1 MKKGIIVGKEQR
13 SYEKDGQT
21 KHARTL
27 HVLWDAPKEQKEG
40 SVGQKV
46 EAMFVRFPID
56 NISVGD
62 YCGFNYEVEPGFN
75 GVRAVLTE
83 INVLG
88 KAELCV
94 ELPELPAGV

>member
-1 MKKGIIVGKEQR
+1 MKKGIIVGKDQR

-21 KHARTL
+21 KCARTL
-27 HVLWDAPKEQKEG
+27 HVLWDTPEQHQEG

-46 EAMFVRFPID
+46 EAAFIRFPVD

-75 GVRAVLTE
+75 GMRAVLTE
-83 INVLG
+83 IKVLG
-88 KAELCV
+88 KVKLNV
-94 ELPELPAGV
+94 EHLKA

>member
-21 KHARTL
+21 KFARTL
-27 HVLWDAPKEQKEG
+27 HVLWDAPEQHQEG
-40 SVGQKV
+40 AVGQKV
-46 EAMFVRFPID
+46 EAAFIKFPID

-75 GVRAVLTE
+75 GMRAALTE
-83 INVLG
+83 IKVLG
-88 KAELCV
+88 KVKLNV
-94 ELPELPAGV
+94 EHLKA

>member
-21 KHARTL
+21 KFARTL
-27 HVLWDAPKEQKEG
+27 HVLWDEPKEQKEG
-40 SVGQKV
+40 CVGQKV
-46 EAMFVRFPID
+46 EAMFVRFPVD

-62 YCGFNYEVEPGFN
+62 YCGFEYEVEPGFN

-83 INVLG
+83 INVFG
-88 KAELCV
+88 KAEICI
-94 ELPELPAGV
+94 ERPAV